1 MPYQDVNILIVE
13 DQRPF
18 LILLKGLLTNLG
30 AKDVMTATSA
40 DQAIRFCRN
49 HRVDIIVCDLHLGT
63 NKKNGFELYQELQY
77 RKMVSACA
85 VFLLISADATRP
97 IVLGSLEH
105 KPDDYLLK
113 PFALS
118 ELVARI
124 EAILRRSSGGG
135 RHRLEVGDLS
145 YDLDTLQVSRAGKA
159 LKLNP
164 PQRSRSSHF
173 PLTVPRYCLES

>member
-1 MPYQDVNILIVE
+1 MPYQEVNILIVE

-77 RKMVSACA
+77 RKMVSAGA

-113 PFALS
+113 PFSQAQLKS
-118 ELVARI
+118 RLN
-124 EAILRRSSGGG
+124 RSW
-135 RHRLEVGDLS
+135 
-145 YDLDTLQVSRAGKA
+145 
-159 LKLNP
+159 
-164 PQRSRSSHF
+164 QRKRF
-173 PLTVPRYCLES
+173 IIFKRDKFV